1 MKFQVGGALACPAG
15 GVGMRES
22 ENIRKSAKAPSAST
36 VSQLADGTTLFRF
49 SMFSESPPERMFIR
63 AGGLKHSA
71 RLSFFEYFFCL
82 SRIRLRHWRMA
93 DRETRK
99 KVLSKIVSL

>member
-49 SMFSESPPERMFIR
+49 SMFSES
-63 AGGLKHSA
+63 G
-71 RLSFFEYFFCL
+71 
-82 SRIRLRHWRMA
+82 
-93 DRETRK
+93 
-99 KVLSKIVSL
+99 